1 MQSVWDQQHIIR
13 VPVIFIFFPNGNHWR
28 HIQER
33 QKHKYHRRVGD
44 SYGQW
49 MLDEEAWGSNNSLAS
64 SSMQRPF
71 NNSVKVLHLTM
82 DMCFFDNLNDG
93 RKEKENYQSA
103 TMELAVKSSF
113 HKVML
118 WPRAR
123 SMIPQV
129 KKPIW
134 SMQNES
140 VHDNPHAN
148 YQCSFITNKYYDVSH
163 TGDQKSSTWEIE
175 IYTASSGC
183 TTCNVCGCMY
193 CCVLNAGVDVK

>member
-1 MQSVWDQQHIIR
+1 MEIIDDTSKKDKNTNTTAGSVIAMASGCLMRKCGVATIALHHQACKGHSTIVSRSCTSPWTC
-13 VPVIFIFFPNGNHWR
+13 
-28 HIQER
+28 
-33 QKHKYHRRVGD
+33 
-44 SYGQW
+44 
-49 MLDEEAWGSNNSLAS
+49 AS
-64 SSMQRPF
+64 STTS
-71 NNSVKVLHLTM
+71 TM
-82 DMCFFDNLNDG
+82 AG
-93 RKEKENYQSA
+93 KRENYQSA

-148 YQCSFITNKYYDVSH
+148 YQYSFITNKYYDVSH